1 MKTFRFP
8 LAPLLMLGLLLVLAA
23 TPVIGDDTP
32 PPAVKSIASVDAAT
46 STVVISLVTTKV
58 LHTYKVDDF
67 TKLKVNGVAGK
78 FADIKPGM
86 EVRDYIERDNDTLDG
101 LTLVGYG
108 DDTKK

>member
-1 MKTFRFP
+1 
-8 LAPLLMLGLLLVLAA
+8 
-23 TPVIGDDTP
+23 
-32 PPAVKSIASVDAAT
+32 
-46 STVVISLVTTKV
+46 V